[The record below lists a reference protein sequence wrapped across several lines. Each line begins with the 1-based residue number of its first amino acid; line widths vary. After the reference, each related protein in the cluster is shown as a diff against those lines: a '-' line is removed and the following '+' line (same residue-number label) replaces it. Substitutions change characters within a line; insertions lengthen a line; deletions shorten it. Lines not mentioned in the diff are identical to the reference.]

1 MKHLVENAMANAI
14 RHGVF
19 PSADLLVAKNG
30 EIIHHG
36 YYGDAREGTHYDV
49 ASFTKPV
56 CTATLVIMHIADGAL
71 DLNTTLDHFYGAQ
84 NSAHAHITIEMIL
97 NHTSGLP
104 SWKPYYRELP
114 SSLIATEEGERFIID
129 ACINEQIEQKPG
141 AEILY
146 SDIGYILLGNI
157 IERVSDMPL
166 DQLFKKR
173 IAEPLGMNDTFF
185 VKLFGESANTQTRRR
200 FAATED
206 CHWREQVIHGKVH
219 DQNCYAMGGVAG
231 HAGLFST
238 AEDVHRF
245 LAAFMPCFKQDGGFL
260 PHDLLAKLFHLKNGL
275 ITPPKRGFFVGGW
288 DTPSSRNS
296 ASGHYSSRHAIGH
309 LAYTG
314 CSLWIDQQQHFWM
327 ILLTNRI
334 NPSATNE
341 KIKAFRPSIHDL
353 AYTTLVNPQ

>member
-1 MKHLVENAMANAI
+1 MKHPVDSALTDAV

-30 EIIHHG
+30 EILHHG

-49 ASFTKPV
+49 ASFTKPM
-56 CTATLVIMHIADGAL
+56 CTSTLVVQLIAENKL
-71 DLNTTLDHFYGAQ
+71 DLSTTIDHFYG
-84 NSAHAHITIEMIL
+84 SANESHAHITIENLL

-104 SWKPYYRELP
+104 AWKPYYRELP
-114 SSLIATEEGERFIID
+114 SSIVATEEGRRFILD
-129 ACINEQIEQKPG
+129 ACINEPVERKPDEQ
-141 AEILY
+141 ILY

-157 IERVSDMPL
+157 IEHASDMPL
-166 DQLFKKR
+166 DQIFKQR
-173 IAEPLGMNDTFF
+173 ITDPLGMKDTFF
-185 VKLFGESANTQTRRR
+185 IKHTDTSDDTKVRRR

-206 CHWREQVIHGKVH
+206 CHWRERVMHGQVH

-238 AEDVHRF
+238 AKDVNRF
-245 LAAFMPCFKQDGGFL
+245 LAAFMPCFEHDGGFL
-260 PHDLLAKLFHLKNGL
+260 PHDLIANLFHLKNGL
-275 ITPPKRGFFVGGW
+275 ITPPKRGVFVGGW
-288 DTPSSRNS
+288 DTPSSKNS
-296 ASGHYSSRHAIGH
+296 AAGHYSSRHAIGH

-334 NPSATNE
+334 HPSTTNE
-341 KIKAFRPSIHDL
+341 KIKAFRPRIHDL
-353 AYTTLVNPQ
+353 VYTTLVNPQ